1 MHGRWTVGT
10 ESAVPSRA
18 LCGQLSSQLSI
29 LMKFLLE
36 GADEI
41 LETVDVLLNLV
52 FGSEGSL

>member
-1 MHGRWTVGT
+1 M
-10 ESAVPSRA
+10 E
-18 LCGQLSSQLSI
+18 
-29 LMKFLLE
+29 FLLE